1 MPDERTFP
9 PLPRFRLVAVEEA
22 RAETG
27 APARVVH
34 PDPGLTVSFV
44 PVERTAD
51 DWYRF
56 ELRFPPEGVVD
67 VLAHFEFADGRV
79 LWQRLP
85 AFARNHFQ
93 AQFRLHGAIERL
105 TLTLTG
111 SGRLARPDLCRFERV
126 GVAGHVSAV
135 ARRGVEVFRRDGVR
149 AVRSA
154 LNYLWRLTRPGSIV
168 ISRGSASAAGESL
181 YDTWMRVFDEAPEH
195 DHARHEER
203 LASLVQRPLISVL
216 VVLDAADAPTLDRLA
231 RGLGSQVYPAWEL
244 LIAVSAPRH
253 EDVRAALAARGIGG
267 LRLVAPGATTADSLN
282 ALLAEAGGEHV
293 LPLPSGALLRP
304 HTLLDLALTL
314 ARVPDAQAIYTDED
328 RIDDAGQRRDPRFKP
343 AWSPDVLLAQ
353 DYSGDLKLLR
363 AASVRA
369 LGGWR
374 RETAP
379 AHNHDLMLRLAD
391 APGPVVHLAKVLV
404 HGDAGRDAPANPAA
418 TVRALED
425 HAARRAFDAEA
436 SFDNAHTLGRL
447 RFQVPRPAP
456 LVSLIIPTRDNAA
469 LLEACIR
476 SIRERTYYSDYEI
489 LVVDNGSVED
499 ATKRLFARLAADPA
513 VRVLPRPEPF
523 NFSRLNNSAA
533 REARGSILGLVNN
546 DIEAVEAGWLTEM
559 VSLAARREVG
569 CVGARLHY
577 ADGRLQHG
585 GIILGLGGVAGHV
598 YRFATGTEEGYLRRL
613 CAVQNVSAVTAA
625 CLLIRRD
632 VYHEVGGLD
641 ESLSVAFNDVD
652 FCLKVRAAGY
662 LNLWTPF
669 ATLVH
674 HESVSRGADV
684 TPAKARRFA
693 DEYVATQRR
702 WGAALLNDPY
712 YSPHLSYDRE
722 DFSVR
727 PR

>member
-1 MPDERTFP
+1 MPGEPTFP
-9 PLPRFRLVAVEEA
+9 ALPRFRLVSVEETPVEA
-22 RAETG
+22 HLPVRI
-27 APARVVH
+27 VH
-34 PDPGLTVSFV
+34 SDQGLTAVFV
-44 PVERTAD
+44 PTERTAD

-56 ELRFPPEGVVD
+56 ELRFPPEGVVE
-67 VLAHFEFADGRV
+67 VLAHFELTGGRV

-93 AQFRLHGAIERL
+93 AQFRLQGAIERL

-111 SGRLARPDLCRFERV
+111 SGHLGQPDLCRFDRV
-126 GVAGHVSAV
+126 GLIGHAMAV
-135 ARRGVEVFRRDGVR
+135 ARRGVEVVRRDGVR
-149 AVRSA
+149 AIWSA

-181 YDTWMRVFDEAPEH
+181 YDTWMRVFDEMPEQ
-195 DHARHEER
+195 DHALHEER
-203 LASLVQRPLISVL
+203 LASLAHRPLISVL

-244 LIAVSAPRH
+244 LIAAAAPRH
-253 EDVRAALAARGIGG
+253 EDVRAALAARGLGG
-267 LRLVAPGATTADSLN
+267 LHLVAPGATAADSLN
-282 ALLAEAGGEHV
+282 ALLAEAGGEYV
-293 LPLPSGALLRP
+293 LPLPSRALLRP
-304 HTLLDLALTL
+304 HALLELALTL
-314 ARVPDAQAIYTDED
+314 ARVPAAQAIYTDED
-328 RIDDAGQRRDPRFKP
+328 RVDDTGARRDPRFKP
-343 AWSPDVLLAQ
+343 AWSPDVLCAH
-353 DYSGDLKLLR
+353 DYCGDLKLLNVAR
-363 AASVRA
+363 LRA

-374 RETAP
+374 AETAP
-379 AHNHDLMLRLAD
+379 VHGHDLMLRLGGD
-391 APGPVVHLAKVLV
+391 SGPIVHLAKILV
-404 HGDAGRDAPANPAA
+404 HGDGGRDALANPAA
-418 TVRALED
+418 TVRALAD
-425 HAARRAFDAEA
+425 HAARRGLDAEA
-436 SFDNAHTLGRL
+436 SFDAAHALGRL
-447 RFQVPRPAP
+447 RFHVPRPAP

-469 LLEACIR
+469 LLEACVR
-476 SIRERTYYSDYEI
+476 SIRERTHYSDYEI
-489 LVVDNGSVED
+489 IVVDNGSVED
-499 ATKRLFARLAADPA
+499 ATKQLFKRLTADPA

-523 NFSRLNNSAA
+523 NFSRLNNSAV

-546 DIEAVEAGWLTEM
+546 DIEAVEANWLGEM
-559 VSLAARREVG
+559 VSLAVRREVG

-598 YRFATGTEEGYLRRL
+598 HRFATAAEPGYLQRL
-613 CAVQNVSAVTAA
+613 SAVQNVSAVTAA
-625 CLLIRRD
+625 CLLIRRE
-632 VYHEVGGLD
+632 VYDEVGGLD

-652 FCLKVRAAGY
+652 FCLKVREAGY

-693 DEYVATQRR
+693 DEYAATQRR